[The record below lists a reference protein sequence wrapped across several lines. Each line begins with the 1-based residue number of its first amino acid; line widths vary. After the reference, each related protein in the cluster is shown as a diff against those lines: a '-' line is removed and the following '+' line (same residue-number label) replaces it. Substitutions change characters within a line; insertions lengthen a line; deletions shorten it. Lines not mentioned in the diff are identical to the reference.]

1 MKYAKCGKFIDSES
15 SLVTQAKKFIHT
27 WSNERAFVVWWI
39 CFLVVCLFCW
49 KVLDIWSIVIQLDK
63 FLSNRMLIPSNVQME
78 PSTLMKVGS
87 MSVNVLNA
95 RRDTIVSQ
103 KAWKK
108 RWIPCFFATNVGDPV
123 HGWQQKM
130 SFIVTVTFLFPGWC
144 LSSWVLL
151 SRGNRIQIFPSLS
164 SGILQKTVCCSFCTG
179 LQRLLLWSLL

>member
-1 MKYAKCGKFIDSES
+1 MHRLSLRWVITASCLLCSANGLLRCFANVHQLTECYRMEYAKCDEFIDSES

-27 WSNERAFVVWWI
+27 GVMKGHFVVWWI

-63 FLSNRMLIPSNVQME
+63 FLSDRMLIPSNVQME

-87 MSVNVLNA
+87 TSVNVLNA

-108 RWIPCFFATNVGDPV
+108 RWIPCFFATNGL
-123 HGWQQKM
+123 H
-130 SFIVTVTFLFPGWC
+130 FLC
-144 LSSWVLL
+144 RSVEVLSWYHLL
-151 SRGNRIQIFPSLS
+151 
-164 SGILQKTVCCSFCTG
+164 
-179 LQRLLLWSLL
+179 